1 MKTQN
6 VVEDLKLFEVKGQ
19 KEKKKG
25 VLENVDT
32 TGLSRN
38 QKKKLKKKLAK
49 QVTNQPTT
57 KDDA

>member
-1 MKTQN
+1 VKTQN

-38 QKKKLKKKLAK
+38 QKKKLKKKLIMLDHMMK
-49 QVTNQPTT
+49 NIVHI
-57 KDDA
+57 